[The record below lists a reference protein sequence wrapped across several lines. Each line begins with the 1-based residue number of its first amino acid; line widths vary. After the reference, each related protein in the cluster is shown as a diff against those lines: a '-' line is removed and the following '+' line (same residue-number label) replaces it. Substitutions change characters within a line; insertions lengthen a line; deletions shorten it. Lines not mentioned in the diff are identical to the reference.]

1 MNERP
6 RSAVPLVPLA
16 APAAK
21 AAEGEYRPGPY
32 YLPVTGGWLPHDV
45 GQNVNWW
52 QLGYDPKGMSSQSAM
67 VEACLG
73 AYSQTVAM
81 CPGDHWRT
89 LENGGRERVK
99 NSALS
104 RILRH
109 PNAYQSISD
118 FMLNATRSLY
128 ADGNAYALALRNDRF
143 EVDELHLMDPRQCDI
158 QIATTGDIFYK
169 LNGNDVIAR
178 QVQNKALTVPA
189 RDVLHIRLH
198 CIDRKRP
205 FPLKGETPLTAALMD
220 MAAGSAI
227 KGQQI
232 QFYLN
237 QARPSAVLSTDA
249 VLRPEQVDQLRQMW
263 NDQAKGLEAGCGA
276 GGTPILTAGLKVQ
289 PWSTPGK
296 DSQVAEMMKM
306 SEEKIA
312 LAYRVPLQILGIA
325 GGGAPFSS
333 TELLMQYW
341 VATGL
346 GFALNHIEESFG
358 MLFNLK
364 GQPDEYCEFSTAVL
378 LRSAWKDRIDA
389 LARGVQGGIYAPNE
403 ARALED
409 LPRKEFGDEPRL
421 QQQVVPLSAAAGIP
435 AAPAPGAAPAQPAPA
450 DKPADKPE
458 DDKPEPAPKSARI
471 HRNVR
476 HLLAQAD
483 KFDRLREL
491 SLTTS
496 RPRSARSSPNIV
508 GNGGAS
514 VR

>member
-16 APAAK
+16 TGVAK

-32 YLPVTGGWLPHDV
+32 YLPITGGWLPADV
-45 GQNVNWW
+45 GQNINWW
-52 QLGYDPKGMSSQSAM
+52 QLGHDPKGLSSQSAM
-67 VEACLG
+67 VEACIS
-73 AYSQTVAM
+73 AYAQTVAM
-81 CPGDHWRT
+81 CVGDHWRSKD
-89 LENGGRERVK
+89 NGGRERIK

-118 FMLNATRSLY
+118 FMLNATRALY
-128 ADGNAYALALRNDRF
+128 LEGNCYALALRNDRF

-227 KGQQI
+227 KQQQI

-249 VLRPEQVDQLRQMW
+249 ILRPEQVDQLRQMW
-263 NDQAKGLEAGCGA
+263 NDQAKGLEQGCGP

-296 DSQVAEMMKM
+296 DAQVAEMMKL
-306 SEEKIA
+306 SDEKIA
-312 LAYRVPLQILGIA
+312 LAYRVPLQVLGIS
-325 GGGAPFSS
+325 GAAPYSS
-333 TELLMQYW
+333 TELMMQSW
-341 VATGL
+341 IASGL
-346 GFALNHIEESFG
+346 GFALNHIEEAFG
-358 MLFNLK
+358 VLFQLK
-364 GQPDEYCEFSTAVL
+364 GQPDEYLELNTAVL
-378 LRSAWKDRIDA
+378 LRSAWKERIDA
-389 LARGVQGGIYAPNE
+389 LARGVQGGIYSPNE

-409 LPRKEFGDEPRL
+409 LPEKPFGDEPRL

-435 AAPAPGAAPAQPAPA
+435 AAPAPGAQPPAAPA
-450 DKPADKPE
+450 DNKPADAKPAADE
-458 DDKPEPAPKSARI
+458 TAPKSARI

-483 KFDRLREL
+483 RFDQLREHL
-491 SLTTS
+491 
-496 RPRSARSSPNIV
+496 
-508 GNGGAS
+508 
-514 VR
+514 